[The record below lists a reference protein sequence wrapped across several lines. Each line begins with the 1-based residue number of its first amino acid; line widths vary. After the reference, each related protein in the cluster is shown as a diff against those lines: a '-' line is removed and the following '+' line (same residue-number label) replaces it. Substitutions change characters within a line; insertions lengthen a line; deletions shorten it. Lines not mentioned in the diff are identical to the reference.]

1 MNYYNNINFNSSGII
16 SENLYRGQHDRID
29 ELNTRIYDRFV
40 PDAELQPNFG
50 HRPVSTKYA
59 LYPILDRR
67 APVTVPL
74 QSYLDYYPEVIFK
87 PGDAN
92 GPVSG
97 YFNNVEVESDL
108 RNQNTYLDKDLGKKY
123 IPSINSDLYKVTV
136 TSKNKVEQPFPRL
149 FKIDHIDGSKHI
161 EALPKNI
168 GVDMFNNHTRVQ
180 LRTLS

>member
-1 MNYYNNINFNSSGII
+1 MNYYNNINFNDIGVIT
-16 SENLYRGQHDRID
+16 ENLYRGQNDRID

-40 PDAELQPNFG
+40 PDAELQPNFDP
-50 HRPVSTKYA
+50 RPVSTKYA

-87 PGDAN
+87 PGNAK

-108 RNQNTYLDKDLGKKY
+108 RNQNTYLDNDLGKKY
-123 IPSINSDLYKVTV
+123 IPSVKSDLYNVTV

-149 FKIDHIDGSKHI
+149 FTMDHIDSSSLQGV
-161 EALPKNI
+161 LPENI
-168 GVDMFNNHTRVQ
+168 GADMFNNHTRTQ